1 MRRYYRTRV
10 IPEESLFYTALCSQ
24 VDLQI
29 CKDHNDTKIGQ
40 AAAQARGGS
49 MYQMC
54 RKSSY
59 LVRTLRGNSG
69 TQSFWNLLRLG
80 SLQADRRP
88 PARSVLAATHR
99 CDHNPCLID

>member
-1 MRRYYRTRV
+1 MRRYYRMRV
-10 IPEESLFYTALCSQ
+10 IPEESLFHTALCSQ

-40 AAAQARGGS
+40 AATQARSGS
-49 MYQMC
+49 MYQMH
-54 RKSSY
+54 
-59 LVRTLRGNSG
+59 LVRTLRGSSG
-69 TQSFWNLLRLG
+69 TQSFLNLLRLG

-99 CDHNPCLID
+99 CDHNPCLIV